1 MTTAIGAYA
10 TASALKTR
18 IAISDTTDD
27 TTLSNVCDQV
37 NQYVETKTGR
47 VLGRS
52 RPPSSCSTATARA
65 SCATLAIRAV
75 SLLECAEY
83 TERPLYGRG
92 VAVLPAPRP
101 RRPPSRLAVHPLEF
115 TDIATGTF
123 TSFPRGFDTVRMTAT
138 TGWTA
143 IPDDITELALVAA
156 TRAWH
161 AVESGQQ
168 DIVGTDDMAGRS
180 SRGSSRRAIRDPA
193 RLRRGPARMTTRPST
208 FGHLHRSRGR
218 FVAAT
223 IGTPTGAGAM
233 RALRQAAQERRPP
246 PPICGDQR
254 RLGGRQPGPVEHE
267 MNIDGLLLLAKRPAD
282 PERVEAQR
290 QLWLPTCSMR
300 ASTS

>member
-47 VLGRS
+47 VLAPIASAVILLDGDGS
-52 RPPSSCSTATARA
+52 RVLRYPRG
-65 SCATLAIRAV
+65 IRAV

-83 TERPLYGRG
+83 TGAAFSTVAASQYFLRPG
-92 VAVLPAPRP
+92 PADLRP
-101 RRPPSRLAVHPLEF
+101 GWPYTRLEF

-168 DIVGTDDMAGRS
+168 DIVGTDDMGRPLV
-180 SRGSSRRAIRDPA
+180 SRFFSARDLET
-193 RLRRGPARMTTRPST
+193 LRVYGVD
-208 FGHLHRSRGR
+208 L
-218 FVAAT
+218 
-223 IGTPTGAGAM
+223 
-233 RALRQAAQERRPP
+233 
-246 PPICGDQR
+246 
-254 RLGGRQPGPVEHE
+254 PG
-267 MNIDGLLLLAKRPAD
+267 
-282 PERVEAQR
+282 
-290 QLWLPTCSMR
+290 
-300 ASTS
+300 